1 MTELRL
7 DTEQAIAEAT
17 ARALELRAAIRDG
30 RYLDDDDVRLLA
42 DIACAVLA
50 LAPPLDFDMTIWLA
64 AADACIAQPL
74 PEPPAWLADLCGV
87 PDA

>member
-30 RYLDDDDVRLLA
+30 RYLDDDDVRWLA
-42 DIACAVLA
+42 DIAASA
-50 LAPPLDFDMTIWLA
+50 LLIARPADIDLVAWLA
-64 AADACIAQPL
+64 AADDQGAMPR
-74 PEPPAWLADLCGV
+74 PGWLRALMGE
-87 PDA
+87 